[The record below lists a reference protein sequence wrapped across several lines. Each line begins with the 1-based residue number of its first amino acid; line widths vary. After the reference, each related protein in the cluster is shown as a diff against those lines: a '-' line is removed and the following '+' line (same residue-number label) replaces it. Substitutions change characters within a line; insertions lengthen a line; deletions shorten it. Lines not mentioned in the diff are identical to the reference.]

1 MIDLEPMTYNQWKA
15 ERQAYLD
22 SRTPAQVALD
32 AQYQQYNR
40 NDAHYNTLGDKIRQ
54 RQLDSIPVAGS
65 GLVRFLDTTGRVAK
79 GVGTVFPVARKI
91 SLLIEGAEEL
101 VQERLGY

>member
-1 MIDLEPMTYNQWKA
+1 MIELKPMTYNQWKA

-22 SRTPAQVALD
+22 SRSPAQVALD

-54 RQLDSIPVAGS
+54 RQLDKMPVAGE
-65 GLVRFLDTTGRVAK
+65 GLLEFLDTTGKVAK

-91 SLLIEGAEEL
+91 GLLIELTEEL
-101 VQERLGY
+101 VQDQLGY